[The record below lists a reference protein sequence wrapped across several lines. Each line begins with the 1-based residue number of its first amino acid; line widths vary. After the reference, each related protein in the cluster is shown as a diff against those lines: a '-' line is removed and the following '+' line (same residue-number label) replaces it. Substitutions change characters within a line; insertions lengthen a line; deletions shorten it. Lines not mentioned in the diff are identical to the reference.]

1 MSTVLRLGVLASGRG
16 SNFLSLI
23 NAIKDGKLNAEMKVL
38 ICNKK
43 NAGALTIAQENQIP
57 NVFISPKKFA
67 DPIEFDQQVLD
78 TFKKF
83 DVNFVVL
90 AGYLKLLSKKLVQV
104 YKNRIL
110 NIHPALLPSFG
121 GKGMYGH
128 HIHESVINRGCKVSG
143 VTVHL
148 VDELYDHGP
157 IVMQRCV
164 PVLENDDPDS
174 LATRVLVQE
183 HKIFAEALQL
193 FAEKRVQINGQ
204 QAFISAKDKYEK
216 FK

>member
-23 NAIKDGKLNAEMKVL
+23 NAIKDGRLNAEMKVL
-38 ICNKK
+38 ISNKK
-43 NAGALTIAQENQIP
+43 KAGTLSIAQENQIP
-57 NVFISPKKFA
+57 DVFISPKTFLE
-67 DPIEFDQQVLD
+67 PYEFDQQILE

-90 AGYLKLLSKKLVQV
+90 AGYLKLLSKELVQA
-104 YKNRIL
+104 YKGRIL

-128 HIHESVINRGCKVSG
+128 HVHESVINRGCKVSG

-157 IVMQRCV
+157 IVMQKCV
-164 PVLENDDPDS
+164 PVLESDDPDL
-174 LATRVLVQE
+174 LAARVLVQE
-183 HKIFAEALQL
+183 HKVFAEALQL
-193 FAEKRVQINGQ
+193 FAEERVQINGQ
-204 QAFISAKDKYEK
+204 RAVILPKS
-216 FK
+216 

>member
-23 NAIKDGKLNAEMKVL
+23 NAIKDGQLNAEMKVL
-38 ICNKK
+38 ISNKK
-43 NAGALTIAQENQIP
+43 KAGALNIAQENQIP
-57 NVFISPKKFA
+57 DVFISMKTFPE
-67 DPIEFDQQVLD
+67 PYEFDQQVLD

-90 AGYLKLLSKKLVQV
+90 AGYLKLLSKELVQT

-128 HIHESVINRGCKVSG
+128 HVHESVINRGCKVSG

-157 IVMQRCV
+157 IVMQKCV
-164 PVLENDDPDS
+164 PVLENDDPDL
-174 LATRVLVQE
+174 LAARVLVQE
-183 HKIFAEALQL
+183 HKVFAEALQL
-193 FAEKRVQINGQ
+193 FAEERVQINGQ
-204 QAFISAKDKYEK
+204 RAVILPKS
-216 FK
+216 

>member
-23 NAIKDGKLNAEMKVL
+23 NAIKAGRLNAEMKVL
-38 ICNKK
+38 ISNKK
-43 NAGALTIAQENQIP
+43 NAGALNIARENQIP
-57 NVFISPKKFA
+57 DVFISPKRFN
-67 DPIEFDQQVLD
+67 DLLEFDHQILE
-78 TFKKF
+78 TLKKY

-90 AGYLKLLSKKLVQV
+90 AGYLKLLSIDLVRA

-128 HIHESVINRGCKVSG
+128 HVHEAVINRGCKVSG

-164 PVLENDDPDS
+164 PVLENDAPDT
-174 LATRVLVQE
+174 LAARVLIEE

-193 FAEKRVQINGQ
+193 FAEEKVQIDDRR
-204 QAFISAKDKYEK
+204 AIIIS
-216 FK
+216 